1 MMPQNHNFKKIYH
14 ECKSGDVLFTHD
26 YLVHGSDNNN
36 SENYRRSIVM
46 SYKTI
51 GSNLR
56 QGGQMKREPFDV
68 YEIRKKYWNL

>member
-1 MMPQNHNFKKIYH
+1 
-14 ECKSGDVLFTHD
+14 
-26 YLVHGSDNNN
+26 
-36 SENYRRSIVM
+36 M